1 MPAVLYYYHRYRVR
15 SACLPTPATNRPTAV
30 GHPKP
35 NGRPNGRPAFARKEA
50 LDSGE
55 ADEAIRHAAFEALIT
70 ETTVRTMTASTLLRH
85 VQSPVVYLQID
96 AEGHDDR
103 VLLQFLSNDTSTPR
117 CAPAAITFER
127 KLLSLA
133 LNLALSLTR
142 CAPAAITFEHMLLSR
157 NRLTAALS
165 RLRAHGYTEQCLH
178 GQNVVSQSEYAVGQ

>member
-1 MPAVLYYYHRYRVR
+1 MRVVYCVMPNLLYYYYYYYRYRVR
-15 SACLPTPATNRPTAV
+15 SACLPTPATLPARLENRPTAV
-30 GHPKP
+30 GRPKP
-35 NGRPNGRPAFARKEA
+35 NGRSNGRPTVARNEA

-55 ADEAIRHAAFEALIT
+55 ADEAITRHAAFEALIT

-85 VQSPVVYLQID
+85 VPSPVVYLQID

-103 VLLQFLSNDTSTPR
+103 VLLQFLSNDTSTP
-117 CAPAAITFER
+117 
-127 KLLSLA
+127 
-133 LNLALSLTR
+133 R

-178 GQNVVSQSEYAVGQ
+178 GQNIVSQSD

>member
-1 MPAVLYYYHRYRVR
+1 MPALLYYYHRYRVR

-103 VLLQFLSNDTSTPR
+103 VLRQFLSNDTTTP
-117 CAPAAITFER
+117 
-127 KLLSLA
+127 K
-133 LNLALSLTR
+133 

-165 RLRAHGYTEQCLH
+165 RLRAHGYTEQCLD
-178 GQNVVSQSEYAVGQ
+178 GQNVVSQSDYVFGQ

>member
-1 MPAVLYYYHRYRVR
+1 VIPNLRYYYYRYRVR
-15 SACLPTPATNRPTAV
+15 SACLPTPARLPPTAV

-35 NGRPNGRPAFARKEA
+35 NGRPNGGPAFASKEA
-50 LDSGE
+50 LDRVE

-70 ETTVRTMTASTLLRH
+70 ETTVRTITASTLLRY
-85 VQSPVVYLQID
+85 VPSPVVYLQID

-103 VLLQFLSNDTSTPR
+103 VLLQFLSNDTSTP
-117 CAPAAITFER
+117 
-127 KLLSLA
+127 
-133 LNLALSLTR
+133 R

-178 GQNVVSQSEYAVGQ
+178 GQNVVSQSDYVFGQ